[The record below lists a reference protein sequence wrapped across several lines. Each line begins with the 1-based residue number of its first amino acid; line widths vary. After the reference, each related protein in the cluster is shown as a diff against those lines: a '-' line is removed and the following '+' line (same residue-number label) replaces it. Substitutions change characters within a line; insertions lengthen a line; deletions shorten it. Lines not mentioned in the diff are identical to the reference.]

1 MYIFNYKKTVSTIML
16 LLIFL
21 IVPIIAAISNGN
33 YIITGGVCSF
43 FILIWVL
50 AFRYYSKCPNCGK
63 EVILTEYFK
72 SFYHWEDEC
81 EYYYKTSKGSCD
93 ACKISYDDGNWI
105 IPEELQPTEK
115 QKRTVMFIR
124 NRLNPPLDD
133 LGITK
138 QSYIKFI
145 GKYFEQAKKTPL
157 PSPMFSDELDELY
170 DLLPDPG
177 FFC

>member
-1 MYIFNYKKTVSTIML
+1 MKCLWFGARNIGIPLYRILV
-16 LLIFL
+16 
-21 IVPIIAAISNGN
+21 VRAIKQIRCLRGV
-33 YIITGGVCSF
+33 ITMRDC
-43 FILIWVL
+43 
-50 AFRYYSKCPNCGK
+50 KCPNCGK

-115 QKRTVMFIR
+115 QKCTVMFIR

-157 PSPMFSDELDELY
+157 SSPIFSDELDELY

>member
-1 MYIFNYKKTVSTIML
+1 MKCLWFGARNIGIPLYRILAVR
-16 LLIFL
+16 
-21 IVPIIAAISNGN
+21 AIKQ
-33 YIITGGVCSF
+33 IRCLRDVITMRDC
-43 FILIWVL
+43 
-50 AFRYYSKCPNCGK
+50 KCPNCGK

-93 ACKISYDDGNWI
+93 ACRISYDDGNWI

-145 GKYFEQAKKTPL
+145 GKYFEQAKNTPL
-157 PSPMFSDELDELY
+157 PSPIFSDELDELY
-170 DLLPDPG
+170 DLLPDLG